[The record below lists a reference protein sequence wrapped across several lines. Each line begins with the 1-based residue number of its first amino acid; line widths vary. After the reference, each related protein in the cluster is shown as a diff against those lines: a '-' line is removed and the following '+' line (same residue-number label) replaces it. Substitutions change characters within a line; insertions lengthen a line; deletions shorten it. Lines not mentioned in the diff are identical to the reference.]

1 MTSGISLLWRI
12 LLSTSI
18 ALTVLFG
25 LTGWVIQSY
34 AGGVSEHSLEEEVRT
49 SLEAYQ
55 ALWNTRAH
63 NIASISRI
71 ISSMP
76 DVRAA
81 FGTGDKAT
89 IRDTAAQ
96 VWSEASEQDAVFLVL
111 EPTGEVIT
119 SLGGEAPDLN
129 LTGKFM
135 QTARARFPAQVL
147 GYITRGRHLYY
158 VVLTPVYVA
167 AAQGQGLLN
176 VLLVALDIDDKLAYS
191 LKHSTHGSD
200 FAFVSGDRLIASSVP
215 LARSDLSS
223 ATVTHGGVRRLVLHG
238 VDYMALGR
246 QLEDVETKPVG
257 ELYII
262 RSFEAPRRA
271 LLELRRNVAI
281 SWILAVVGGLAL
293 TYLLAR
299 RILEPVKRLDRA
311 AAEVI
316 KQNYDY
322 RVAVETQDELGRLA
336 QTFNAM
342 CDSIRAARDELIRQE
357 RISTIGRLSSSI
369 VHDLRNP
376 LAAIYG
382 GAEMLVDSGLSTEQR
397 DRIAGSIYRSS
408 RRIQELLQELTD
420 MSRAKAKRVE
430 SCRLVEIV
438 HAARDLTAQS
448 AALQSV
454 NLTIDIPAHVE
465 VSVDRDR
472 MERVFANLLNNSLE
486 AMPDGGTL
494 RVTSRQDATNVTVQV
509 EDSGPGI
516 PEKAWPTLFQP
527 FASFGKKNGLGLGL
541 ALSRQTVLDYAG
553 DLWADR
559 EAKSGARFFVRLPR
573 TPETA
578 TKEGASSSKGQ
589 PVQSQPH
596 S

>member
-1 MTSGISLLWRI
+1 MKPSRVGGISLLWRI

-25 LTGWVIQSY
+25 LTGWVVQSY
-34 AGGVSEHSLEEEVRT
+34 AGRVSEHSLEEEVRT
-49 SLEAYQ
+49 SLQAYE
-55 ALWNTRAH
+55 ALWSTRAH
-63 NIASISRI
+63 NLASISRI
-71 ISSMP
+71 IGSMS

-81 FGTGDKAT
+81 FATRDKAT
-89 IRDTAAQ
+89 IRDMAAQ
-96 VWSEASEQDAVFLVL
+96 LWSEASDDAAFLVL

-119 SLGGEAPDLN
+119 SLGGESPDLA
-129 LTGKFM
+129 LTKGIM
-135 QTARARFPAQVL
+135 QTAAATFPKQVS
-147 GYITRGRHLYY
+147 GYVTRGRHLYY
-158 VVLTPVYVA
+158 VVLTPVYVQ
-167 AAQGQGLLN
+167 AAQGQALLN
-176 VLLVALDIDDKLAYS
+176 VLVVASDIDDKLAYG
-191 LKHSTHGSD
+191 LKESTHGSD
-200 FAFVSGDRLIASSVP
+200 FAFVSGGRLIASSLP
-215 LARSDLSS
+215 LAASDLMS
-223 ATVTHGGVRRLVLHG
+223 APARPGGVRRLLLRG
-238 VDYMALGR
+238 VDYLVLGR
-246 QLEDVETKPVG
+246 PLEDVRGAAAG

-262 RSFEAPRRA
+262 RSFEGPSRA
-271 LLELRRNVAI
+271 LMALRRNVTI
-281 SWILAVVGGLAL
+281 VWILAVVAGLVF

-311 AAEVI
+311 VEEVI

-342 CDSIRAARDELIRQE
+342 CDSIRTARDELIRQE

-382 GAEMLVDSGLSTEQR
+382 GAEMLVDAGLSTDQR
-397 DRIAGSIYRSS
+397 ERIAVSIYRSS

-430 SCRLVEIV
+430 SCRLLEIV
-438 HAARDLTAQS
+438 QAARDLTAQS
-448 AALQSV
+448 AGLQSV
-454 NLTIDIPAHVE
+454 VIAIDIPAHVE

-472 MERVFANLLNNSLE
+472 MERVFINLLHNSLE
-486 AMPDGGTL
+486 AMPDGGAL
-494 RVTSRQDATNVTVQV
+494 RVTCRQDAATVTVQV

-559 EAKSGARFFVRLPR
+559 EVKVGARFFVRLPTR
-573 TPETA
+573 L
-578 TKEGASSSKGQ
+578 
-589 PVQSQPH
+589 H
-596 S
+596 DL